1 MDAFLIVN
9 EVIDFW
15 HKRKE
20 KGLICKLDIEKTY
33 DSINWKFLMKVLLK
47 MVFGSRWMDW
57 MWWCISTAKFSI
69 LINGVP
75 ASFFSNSKGLRQGD
89 PLSLYLFVLGMEVF
103 STLLRRAGEG
113 GFLSGCRLR
122 GRGGEEL
129 TVSHLLFV
137 DDTIIFCKVRREQIP
152 NLSWILAWFEATS
165 GLRINL
171 AKSVLIPVR
180 EVDELEEL
188 AVELGCRLGALPIVY
203 LGLPLRAH
211 HKASST
217 WDGVEER
224 MRRRL
229 AQWKRQYISKGGK
242 ITLIKS
248 TLASIPIYLL
258 SLIRIPKSVAK
269 RIEKLQRDFLWGG
282 GKLGG
287 ESSLN

>member
-1 MDAFLIVN
+1 MDASLIVN

-47 MVFGSRWMDW
+47 IGFGSRWMDW

-75 ASFFSNSKGLRQGD
+75 AGFFSNSKGLRQGD
-89 PLSLYLFVLGMEVF
+89 PLSPYLFVLGMGML
-103 STLLRRAGEG
+103 SPLLRRASEG
-113 GFLSGCRLR
+113 GFLSGCRLW
-122 GRGGEEL
+122 GRGGGEL
-129 TVSHLLFV
+129 TVSHLLFA
-137 DDTIIFCKVRREQIP
+137 DDTIIFCKVRKEQLT

-248 TLASIPIYLL
+248 TLASIPIYLM
-258 SLIRIPKSVAK
+258 
-269 RIEKLQRDFLWGG
+269 
-282 GKLGG
+282 
-287 ESSLN
+287 